1 MKIDRFLVSL
11 IFVFS
16 LMASAAFAQQAVGR
30 VAYIDTNVFLDEKV
44 GVTKIIAANRQLENE
59 FAARLKELK
68 DGNIRL
74 AAIGKEVQT
83 MEQMPAQQV
92 NRTAYAAKRE
102 EGEKL
107 QRELTYKKEDLERA
121 LAKRR
126 EVVILP
132 ITRDIGKVME
142 EYAAKNGIGSILDS
156 SKFFDSGALLFLA
169 NAADITKDFVTFYN
183 AKPATPR

>member
-1 MKIDRFLVSL
+1 
-11 IFVFS
+11 
-16 LMASAAFAQQAVGR
+16 MAISAVAQQSTGK
-30 VAYIDTNVFLDEKV
+30 VAYIDTNVFLDEKE
-44 GVTKIIAANRQLENE
+44 GINKIIAANRQLETE
-59 FAARLKELK
+59 FAVRLKDLR
-68 DGNIRL
+68 DGNARL
-74 AAIGKEVQT
+74 AAIGKEVQA

-107 QRELTYKKEDLERA
+107 QRELQYKKEDLERD

-126 EVVILP
+126 QVVIGP

-156 SKFFDSGALLFLA
+156 SKFYDNGALLFLA
-169 NAADITKDFVTFYN
+169 NAADITKDFITFYN
-183 AKPATPR
+183 AKPATPK